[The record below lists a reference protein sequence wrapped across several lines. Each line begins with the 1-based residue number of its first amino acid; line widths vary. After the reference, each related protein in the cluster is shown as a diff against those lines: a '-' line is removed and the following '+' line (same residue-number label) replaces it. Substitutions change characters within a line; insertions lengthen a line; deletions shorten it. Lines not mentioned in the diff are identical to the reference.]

1 MVGSAITRLIARV
14 AAGEAVRRRSG
25 GGALGMLLS
34 LGTQASLVAADTP
47 DTRSWSTLPARMA
60 IGRVW
65 LKPSTHTVWLGA
77 RGVGK
82 SQKITLRKGGWG
94 AVNLT
99 VLH

>member
-1 MVGSAITRLIARV
+1 
-14 AAGEAVRRRSG
+14 
-25 GGALGMLLS
+25 
-34 LGTQASLVAADTP
+34 
-47 DTRSWSTLPARMA
+47 MA

-65 LKPSTHTVWLGA
+65 LKPGTHTVWLGA

-82 SQKITLRKGGWG
+82 SQKLTLRKGGWG